1 MNDLV
6 QFLATVPVFHD
17 VPAEELEE
25 ISTLFRE
32 ETYAAGKMVLRQG
45 ARSHAIYFLRS
56 GRLAVRVQKGEKR
69 ETVAFLQPPALFGE
83 LSYITGRPVS
93 ANVEVSVDASVV
105 VLSSEA
111 MGQLGSHRDAVLRGI
126 LTAVAERLHDTVTK
140 GTKAVES
147 PVVLL
152 RPDGNWEAPRA
163 FAVELGRA
171 LSRQHGQD
179 TLVAHLG
186 SDEAAAKQIGDNLY
200 VASVEVESVDGGLRA
215 DVAKRLVENKTR
227 FPNIVLNPIGPHAAD
242 IADLIHPFAD
252 FHGFLLGDG
261 GEPPASIQETAF
273 VVASSTNSKLPALKG
288 NQQLI
293 WDAAASE
300 KAHLSGLPALPRF
313 VRVAES
319 IGRFIS
325 GTQVGLALG
334 GGAAWGW
341 AHIGVLRVLEGAG
354 LPIDVVAGCSM
365 GTVIG
370 SLRCSGLGLGE
381 IQEVVDY
388 WSIRTKKF
396 LNWRA
401 WQLCLISEK
410 VARRV
415 FTSYWAARHVNH
427 MEIPFW
433 ANAVDIKTGKE
444 FTIVDDPIIDCVRA
458 SIALP
463 GLLPPFQ
470 RGEHLLVDAGIMDP
484 VPAGLIR
491 RMGAKYA
498 ISVNAMARLESQKM
512 STRYPMN
519 ILDVMNRCMTVM
531 GHEVGQGRAEELS
544 DVVLTPALGDCA
556 MLAFARAKEIIECGR
571 KIAEENLPAILAG
584 YERLKGQGKTAP
596 QPAEANN

>member
-1 MNDLV
+1 MSDLV
-6 QFLATVPVFHD
+6 KFLATVPVFRD
-17 VPAEELEE
+17 VPTGELEE
-25 ISTLFRE
+25 ISALFRE
-32 ETYAAGKMVLRQG
+32 EIFPAGKTILRQG
-45 ARSHAIYFLRS
+45 AKSHSIYFLRS

-105 VLSSEA
+105 VLSGDA
-111 MGQLGSHRDAVLRGI
+111 MAQLGSHRDAVMRGI

-140 GTKAVES
+140 GAKAVEA

-152 RPDGNWEAPRA
+152 RPDRKWEAPHA

-171 LSRQHGQD
+171 LSRQNGQE
-179 TLVAHLG
+179 TLVAHVG
-186 SDEAAAKQIGDNLY
+186 SDEAPATQIGGRLY
-200 VASVEVESVDGGLRA
+200 QVSVAVASVDGGLRA
-215 DVAKRLVENKTR
+215 DVAKRLVESKER
-227 FPNIVLNPIGPHAAD
+227 YPNIVINPVGPRAAE
-242 IADLIHPFAD
+242 IADLIQPFAD
-252 FHGFLLGDG
+252 VHGFLLGDG
-261 GEPPASIQETAF
+261 GEPPATLPETAF
-273 VVASSTNSKLPALKG
+273 AVASPTSSKLRALRG

-293 WDAAASE
+293 WDAAGSE
-300 KAHLSGLPALPRF
+300 EAYLSGRPSLPKF

-319 IGRFIS
+319 MARFIC
-325 GTQVGLALG
+325 GAQVGLALG

-341 AHIGVLRVLEGAG
+341 AHIGVLSVLEGAG
-354 LPIDVVAGCSM
+354 MPIDVVSGCSM

-370 SLRCSGLGLGE
+370 SLRCSGLDLA
-381 IQEVVDY
+381 EVREVADY
-388 WSIRTKKF
+388 WSTRTKKF
-396 LNWRA
+396 INWRV
-401 WQLCLISEK
+401 WQFCLISEK

-415 FTSYWAARHVNH
+415 FGQYWGTRNVNQ

-444 FTIVDDPIIDCVRA
+444 FTIVDNPIVDCVRA

-470 RGEHLLVDAGIMDP
+470 RDDHLLVDAGIMDP
-484 VPAGLIR
+484 VPAGLVR
-491 RMGAKYA
+491 RMGARYA

-519 ILDVMNRCMTVM
+519 LFDVMNRCMTVM

-544 DVVLTPALGDCA
+544 DVVLTPALGDLA
-556 MLAFARAKEIIECGR
+556 MLSFARAKEIIECGR
-571 KIAEENLPAILAG
+571 KVAEENLPAILAG
-584 YERLKGQGKTAP
+584 YERLKGPAKTA
-596 QPAEANN
+596 QAAEPKN